1 MKSTGRIFLARGLA
15 LVASAVVVGL
25 LAGCGNIFTPKHKVT
40 VDAICAAGVAKP
52 AGQSFRLVGKRSVL
66 AQGQVNIGVVSACV
80 SAALAHAGMYEAP
93 EKVPADLLIEVS
105 CGQDNAPRMDPAT
118 RETYLEL
125 SARTNNARAM
135 ETSRE
140 PEIWNV
146 RVSIQGLVG
155 RIESS
160 MPLLAAVA
168 SSYSATDTKFQSLIE
183 VPQNNASI
191 AAVREAALKTLDA
204 KAAGAAAAPAAAT
217 ATTTPTPAAT
227 GAK

>member
-1 MKSTGRIFLARGLA
+1 MKTTGPRFFLRGVALMAGLA
-15 LVASAVVVGL
+15 MAGGA
-25 LAGCGNIFTPKHKVT
+25 AGCGNVFAPKHKVT

-93 EKVPADLLIEVS
+93 EKVPAEVLIEVS
-105 CGQDNAPRMDPAT
+105 CGQDNAPRADPSSQ
-118 RETYLEL
+118 ETFLEL
-125 SARTNNARAM
+125 SARTNVARAM
-135 ETSRE
+135 ESSRE

-146 RVSIQGLVG
+146 RVSIQGLNG
-155 RIESS
+155 RIESA

-168 SSYSATDTKFQSLIE
+168 SSYSATDTKMQTLIE
-183 VPQNNASI
+183 VPQRNASI

-204 KAAGAAAAPAAAT
+204 KASVTAP
-217 ATTTPTPAAT
+217 TTPIPA
-227 GAK
+227 GVEAK